1 MPVSS
6 TQETEDTTH
15 TPDRESDEEITDG
28 RAEPLPEWEI
38 DGQIWTPRTLL
49 NRMQASKIK
58 IEDLEDK
65 VERKDERIADLER
78 EVKALEDENEELWK
92 RLGELDGRT
101 DMLRVLDE
109 SETASAAQM
118 RARILQHMWQMVK
131 GESGDDRVYAMD
143 RDKTEEIL
151 HNPDVDRTTIN
162 RWMETAAE
170 KVGDEN
176 VCYYEGGQ
184 PGPSGRGARIVL
196 DLRDQPSLPESVNG
210 VMNNAHGRGGS

>member
-6 TQETEDTTH
+6 TQDTDDSQNTCAKDQ
-15 TPDRESDEEITDG
+15 TAGEPTDG
-28 RAEPLPEWEI
+28 GDESLPEWEI
-38 DGQIWTPRTLL
+38 DGQVWTPRTLL
-49 NRMQASKIK
+49 NRMRASKIK
-58 IEDLEDK
+58 TETLEDK
-65 VERKDERIADLER
+65 LDRKDERIDELER
-78 EVKALEDENEELWK
+78 EVDALESENEELWK
-92 RLGELDGRT
+92 KLGELDGRT

-131 GESGDDRVYAMD
+131 EETGDDRVYAMD

-170 KVGDEN
+170 KVGDET

-184 PGPSGRGARIVL
+184 PGPSGRAARIVL
-196 DLRDQPSLPESVNG
+196 DLREQPSLPESVTD
-210 VMNNAHGRGGS
+210 VMNTAHGGR